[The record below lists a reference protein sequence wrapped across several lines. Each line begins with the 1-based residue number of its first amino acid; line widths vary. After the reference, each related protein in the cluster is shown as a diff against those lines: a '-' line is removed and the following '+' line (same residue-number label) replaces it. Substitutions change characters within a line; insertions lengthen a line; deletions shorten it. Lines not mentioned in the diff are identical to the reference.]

1 MENLA
6 MFGGSPV
13 VSGNGIKEDLWPIT
27 TDADRKA
34 IDRVIESGHF
44 VGLHDPEV
52 EAFEKAYADYVGT
65 DYAMGFGTGTSS
77 LHAAVAA
84 SGTMPGEEVIVPALT
99 FLASATSVLQQL
111 GIPIFADIDPITYNI
126 DPESVE
132 ANITERT
139 RAIMAVDMHGLPAD
153 YPILQKIAKKHNL
166 VLISD
171 AAHSMG
177 ATQNGKVCGSLADV
191 TGTSI
196 MPAKQLP
203 TCGEGG
209 LLSTD
214 HVEIF
219 NRAGM
224 VRMFGE
230 VIEKDKPRSYN
241 AFTLG
246 YNYRLNPIQ
255 AAYARSQLTRL
266 NDNVRQFQENAD
278 YLSHGLMG
286 LPGITPPFIP
296 EGSTHSYHMYRI
308 KFDPQKAGLDV
319 HPGRFTKAIELAMGA
334 EGLPLRLYQNI
345 PIPGQIL
352 FKIKEGIGNGIPW
365 TLPDTRKIDY
375 TIEDYPVTLNVLETT
390 RCIGRSGTSGP
401 NYFLNRQT
409 IELYLQGFQ
418 KLWDHLP
425 QLAKS
430 AKEIDYQVPWSNFA
444 PSTRGVWTI
453 FTPNSSNK

>member
-1 MENLA
+1 M
-6 MFGGSPV
+6 S
-13 VSGNGIKEDLWPIT
+13 
-27 TDADRKA
+27 
-34 IDRVIESGHF
+34 
-44 VGLHDPEV
+44 
-52 EAFEKAYADYVGT
+52 
-65 DYAMGFGTGTSS
+65 
-77 LHAAVAA
+77 
-84 SGTMPGEEVIVPALT
+84 
-99 FLASATSVLQQL
+99 
-111 GIPIFADIDPITYNI
+111 
-126 DPESVE
+126 
-132 ANITERT
+132 
-139 RAIMAVDMHGLPAD
+139 
-153 YPILQKIAKKHNL
+153 
-166 VLISD
+166 
-171 AAHSMG
+171 
-177 ATQNGKVCGSLADV
+177 
-191 TGTSI
+191 
-196 MPAKQLP
+196 
-203 TCGEGG
+203 
-209 LLSTD
+209 
-214 HVEIF
+214 
-219 NRAGM
+219 
-224 VRMFGE
+224 
-230 VIEKDKPRSYN
+230 
-241 AFTLG
+241 
-246 YNYRLNPIQ
+246 
-255 AAYARSQLTRL
+255 
-266 NDNVRQFQENAD
+266 
-278 YLSHGLMG
+278 

-425 QLAKS
+425 QLANS